1 MNLKPGQK
9 LFSTVCG
16 AQVVVVRAPADDIEI
31 GCGGATMVEDQP
43 EATSG
48 APSPDLSEGPL
59 LGKRYADEELGLE
72 LLCAR
77 PGEGTLTVNGQP
89 LLVKG
94 AKPLPSS
101 D

>member
-31 GCGGATMVEDQP
+31 GCGGEPMVEEQP
-43 EATSG
+43 DAPSG
-48 APSPDLSEGPL
+48 APATDLSEGPL

-77 PGEGTLTVNGQP
+77 PGGGTLTVNGQP